1 MHQDKRLSTSQRSNL
16 PCIVHRRLFLKIPMH
31 CLIAIGPM
39 TMIIVMAPTAPPA
52 HLHWAI
58 TLHKLKV
65 ESTAYSHQVDCLQ
78 LIW

>member
-1 MHQDKRLSTSQRSNL
+1 MHQDKRLSTFQRSNL

-39 TMIIVMAPTAPPA
+39 TMTIVMVPMAPPP

-58 TLHKLKV
+58 TLHKLRV
-65 ESTAYSHQVDCLQ
+65 ESTAYSHQVVYLP
-78 LIW
+78 LT